1 LSFESAVDERQMNLI
16 DHDLKNISS
25 HHKEASPNLNLINE
39 KMMMVIEKFESI
51 IIVEQ
56 HSLILLKSLV
66 MSKTNE
72 NSILIKTKRMKNQGL
87 LKKNCLKP
95 LKMPS
100 I

>member
-1 LSFESAVDERQMNLI
+1 MSFENVVDERLMNLI
-16 DHDLKNISS
+16 DHESKNTSS
-25 HHKEASPNLNLINE
+25 HHNEASPNLNLINE

-72 NSILIKTKRMKNQGL
+72 NSILIKTKRKMNQGL
-87 LKKNCLKP
+87 LRKNFLKP
-95 LKMPS
+95 LRMQ
-100 I
+100 